1 MEDDK
6 VTEFTADDL
15 PWLNRLMRGFP
26 AVGHGFRAVIS
37 VGRAVSFPVE
47 TPEELAEAVRAGD
60 YGYDGE
66 TAIPVDQLPTMM
78 PAYYF
83 PINDE
88 RDFVRKVADAAGR
101 YNQPTG
107 PGMPSVVLREATARH
122 PGFDPPTTSI
132 EEAIAMA
139 GLRSEAG
146 GTGTGG
152 VPNSGREG

>member
-15 PWLNRLMRGFP
+15 PWLNLLMRGFP
-26 AVGHGFRAVIS
+26 AVGHGFRATIS
-37 VGRAVSFPVE
+37 VGRALSFPVE
-47 TPEELAEAVRAGD
+47 SPEQLAEAVRAGD

-78 PAYYF
+78 PGYYF

-101 YNQPTG
+101 QSQPTG
-107 PGMPSVVLREATARH
+107 PGMPAVVLREATAKH
-122 PGFDPPTTSI
+122 PGFEPPATSI
-132 EEAIAMA
+132 EETIAMA
-139 GLRSEAG
+139 GLSREPG
-146 GTGTGG
+146 GTGAGG
-152 VPNSGREG
+152 VPQPGGEG